1 MCIRDSYAMCSKSLK
16 PEFVFSWPTARQAV
30 MGGAQ
35 AAGVMRIVAED
46 RAARNGSSLSDEEVA
61 GLEKQSERIIS
72 GMEFSSEA
80 MNCSSRMMDDGII
93 DPADTRNTILFA
105 LETALE
111 TPYRGTVPNSFGVA
125 RL

>member
-1 MCIRDSYAMCSKSLK
+1 
-16 PEFVFSWPTARQAV
+16 
-30 MGGAQ
+30 
-35 AAGVMRIVAED
+35 
-46 RAARNGSSLSDEEVA
+46 
-61 GLEKQSERIIS
+61 
-72 GMEFSSEA
+72 
-80 MNCSSRMMDDGII
+80 MMDDGII